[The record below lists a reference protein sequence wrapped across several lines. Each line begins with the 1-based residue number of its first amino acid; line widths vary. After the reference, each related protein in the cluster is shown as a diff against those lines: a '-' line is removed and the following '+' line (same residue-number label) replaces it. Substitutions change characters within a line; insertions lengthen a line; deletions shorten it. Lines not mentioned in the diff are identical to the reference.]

1 MLPSFRI
8 LFAVAQLAWGQAPG
22 IGADPAAL
30 APNVEIIQPEPVIPD
45 ANAAN
50 PTEEHAP
57 VPPADP
63 EPRIWAR
70 AEYLLWFTKTGRAP
84 PLVTTGLNTDRIP
97 GALDNPSTRVLF
109 GGELDYH
116 ERNGGRFSLGYF
128 LDDGDRLSIEAGYLF
143 LGKRLLD
150 YSQTSAG
157 NPVLARPFFD
167 VVNNRQD
174 ASLTAFPGLI
184 SGSVHIESSTAL
196 DSAEA
201 NCALAFADSGKVRLD
216 ALVGFRYWHLQEDL
230 GINENTLVNAG
241 APVFPNNTIQV
252 ADYFAT
258 DNSFYGGQL
267 GLRGA
272 LQYERLQLNLFTKVA
287 LGANQEIT
295 TIRGA
300 TAINTTPA
308 TLANA
313 GLLALASNSGRY
325 TRDEFAVIPEV
336 GVNLAVRVTSH
347 LELFLGYSFMY
358 WANVLR
364 PGDQID
370 TGINPNLIPTS
381 NTAGIAGGPARPAYS
396 PHDSGF
402 WAQGLNVGLELRY

>member
-1 MLPSFRI
+1 MLASLRI
-8 LFAVAQLAWGQAPG
+8 ILTVAQLAWSQVPG
-22 IGADPAAL
+22 PGADPAAL

-57 VPPADP
+57 DPPVDP
-63 EPRIWAR
+63 DPRLWAR
-70 AEYLLWFTKTGRAP
+70 AEYLLWFTKTGRVP
-84 PLVTTGLNTDRIP
+84 PLLTTGLNTDKIP
-97 GALDNPSTRVLF
+97 GALDSPSTRVLF

-116 ERNGGRFSLGYF
+116 ERNGGRFTLGYF
-128 LDDGDRLSIEAGYLF
+128 LDDADRFSLEAGYLF
-143 LGKRLLD
+143 LGTRVLS
-150 YSQTSAG
+150 YTRSSAG

-184 SGSVHIESSTAL
+184 TGTVNIQSSTAL
-196 DSAEA
+196 DSAEV
-201 NCALAFADSGKVRLD
+201 NFALTFADSGRLRLD
-216 ALVGFRYWHLQEDL
+216 ALAGFRYWHLQEDL
-230 GINENTLVNAG
+230 GINENTQVNPG
-241 APVFPNNTIQV
+241 APVFPNSAIQV
-252 ADYFAT
+252 ADFFAT

-267 GLRGA
+267 GLRGTF
-272 LQYERLQLNLFTKVA
+272 QYERLQLQLITKVA
-287 LGANQEIT
+287 LGCNQEIT

-300 TAINTTPA
+300 TAINTAPP

-325 TRDEFAVIPEV
+325 TRDEFAAIPEI
-336 GVNLAVRVTSH
+336 GVNLGVRVTSH
-347 LELFLGYSFMY
+347 VQVFIGYSFMY

-381 NTAGIAGGPARPAYS
+381 NTSGLAGGPSRPAYS